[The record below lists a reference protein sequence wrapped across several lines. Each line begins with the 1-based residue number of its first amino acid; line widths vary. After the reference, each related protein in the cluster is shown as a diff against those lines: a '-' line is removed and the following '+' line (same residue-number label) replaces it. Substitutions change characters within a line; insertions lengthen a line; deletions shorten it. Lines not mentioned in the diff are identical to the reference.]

1 LRERLA
7 RVTTSNLPRR
17 ILPHFNLLIQIVIAL
32 TQVQGCSGATTQSFL
47 PGMLSLSQFQNRRF
61 RQFGRELQTGR
72 ADLPPREPKMVESQ
86 WRALFRAAILEL
98 DPKQLEVRV
107 KSAEDAIT
115 ARASAGARITREE
128 RRSMDDAL
136 SVLRALKRKQS

>member
-1 LRERLA
+1 
-7 RVTTSNLPRR
+7 
-17 ILPHFNLLIQIVIAL
+17 
-32 TQVQGCSGATTQSFL
+32 
-47 PGMLSLSQFQNRRF
+47 
-61 RQFGRELQTGR
+61 
-72 ADLPPREPKMVESQ
+72 MVESQ

-107 KSAEDAIT
+107 KAAEDAIT